1 MNDVQRWVTGTTD
14 LFANHLVNN
23 VPGYA
28 LKTTDAV
35 PGWNGPYL
43 SSLPQADPWGN
54 RYMVNVV
61 FLKPGGGMVSEG
73 GQTKRAV
80 FVLSAGPDGMI
91 QTPFEQDATNV
102 VLGGDDILERIQ

>member
-1 MNDVQRWVTGTTD
+1 
-14 LFANHLVNN
+14 
-23 VPGYA
+23 
-28 LKTTDAV
+28 
-35 PGWNGPYL
+35 
-43 SSLPQADPWGN
+43 
-54 RYMVNVV
+54 
-61 FLKPGGGMVSEG
+61 MVSEG